1 MNVHQPFLILVVDD
15 NDAGVFLVRS
25 VLELEGFLV
34 DSADSSENVLE
45 RLKGRM
51 PDLILMDVQLP
62 GQDGLALTRQ
72 LKADPATAG
81 VPIVALTAN
90 AMPGDRERAF
100 AAGCIGYISKPIDT
114 RTLGDQIRDYLP
126 AVRLESGIS
135 S

>member
-1 MNVHQPFLILVVDD
+1 MKPSLILVVDD

-34 DSADSSENVLE
+34 DSADSSDEVLE
-45 RLKGRM
+45 RLKDHV

-62 GQDGLALTRQ
+62 GQDGLSLTRQ
-72 LKADPATAG
+72 LKADPATAA

-90 AMPGDRERAF
+90 AMPGDREQAF

-114 RTLGDQIRDYLP
+114 RTLGNQIREYLP
-126 AVRLESGIS
+126 VERLESGIS
-135 S
+135 VA